1 MILFFLNYELTN
13 DNSHILVFGRFR
25 CGEAL
30 FEPSF
35 LGMESPGIHE
45 LIFSSIMR
53 CDIDIRKDLFSNI
66 VLSGGSTPQD
76 LLLSQCMLQHAGIR
90 NDAFIS

>member
-1 MILFFLNYELTN
+1 M
-13 DNSHILVFGRFR
+13 FGRFR

-66 VLSGGSTPQD
+66 VLSGGSTLPKT
-76 LLLSQCMLQHAGIR
+76 CY
-90 NDAFIS
+90 ISMHVATCGN